1 MRLLL
6 IGIIFIVGGAS
17 GEMALRGTGSGLA
30 LAVVGVGLCIWG
42 GIQMKNS
49 SSSKQM
55 PRRSALRGRPKPR
68 VGRVGDAARP
78 GAVPGRKLPPTRPG
92 AGAR

>member
-6 IGIIFIVGGAS
+6 IGIIFIIGGAS

-42 GIQMKNS
+42 GIQMKNA

-55 PRRSALRGRPKPR
+55 P
-68 VGRVGDAARP
+68 
-78 GAVPGRKLPPTRPG
+78 
-92 AGAR
+92 